1 MSILIFY
8 RMHSM
13 GSRNLAFG
21 FWLKSLRQQEYPK
34 KIPYILIYSNLTAFV
49 GSVLSILMVKKI
61 SLEKVILFSVTLL
74 AVKLLALY
82 LTFSSS
88 ANWVKAL
95 HFYLFLF
102 SYSVLLLQWAALL
115 LSTLYKPLH
124 PQVVNFSFE
133 LCLAILVCN
142 LLEVLFMEV

>member
-1 MSILIFY
+1 MNPVLYLVEVKTII
-8 RMHSM
+8 
-13 GSRNLAFG
+13 NL
-21 FWLKSLRQQEYPK
+21 SPK